1 MVARDKGAA
10 GVIFVSGPQSQV
22 KDELIPLRFDA
33 AASSTTLAAISITD
47 SAAQQLLSSEND
59 LASLQQKLDSGD
71 PVMGFPLP
79 SVKLGAY
86 LDIRHE
92 KRTGRNVLARLG
104 SKELE
109 GKPVIV
115 LGAHLDHLGKGP
127 SADSLARDAENAVHY
142 GADDNASGV
151 AALLEIAEWLAD
163 REKRGRLSQE
173 RNLVLGL
180 WSGEEL
186 GLLGS
191 SHFVNRL
198 DTRNSESLQDRVAAY
213 LNMDMVGRLRDHLIL
228 QGVGSSPFWAGEI
241 ERRNIPI
248 GLSIKTQNDSYL
260 PTDSTP
266 FYLKGIPVLSA
277 FTGNHPEYH
286 TPQDKPETINY
297 EGLAQIAHFM
307 GLMTVSLLET
317 SELPTYVEME
327 RPDDSGRAGLR
338 AYLGTIPDYAS
349 GDVQGVP
356 LAGVV
361 GGGPADRAGL
371 EAGDIIVELAGRK
384 IENIY
389 DYTYAI
395 DALKIG
401 EPARIVIVRKGETV
415 TLEVVPES
423 RE

>member
-1 MVARDKGAA
+1 STADQNRLILEDAEGTINEFTLDEDWRPLAFTRTGEISPRPVVFAGYGIVAPAEGEHQEYDSYVHLDVTDSWVMIFRYLTENISQERRQHLSRYSSLRYKTMVARDKGAA

-163 REKRGRLSQE
+163 RENRGRLSQE

-241 ERRNIPI
+241 ERRN
-248 GLSIKTQNDSYL
+248 
-260 PTDSTP
+260 
-266 FYLKGIPVLSA
+266 
-277 FTGNHPEYH
+277 
-286 TPQDKPETINY
+286 
-297 EGLAQIAHFM
+297 
-307 GLMTVSLLET
+307 
-317 SELPTYVEME
+317 
-327 RPDDSGRAGLR
+327 
-338 AYLGTIPDYAS
+338 
-349 GDVQGVP
+349 
-356 LAGVV
+356 
-361 GGGPADRAGL
+361 
-371 EAGDIIVELAGRK
+371 
-384 IENIY
+384 
-389 DYTYAI
+389 
-395 DALKIG
+395 
-401 EPARIVIVRKGETV
+401 
-415 TLEVVPES
+415 
-423 RE
+423 